1 MKRCANIL
9 LAMIMLFTMSVMV
22 SAAESVET
30 AVPECKVSIVDELIE
45 GMADGLAVTYSSR
58 NPGLSQYDI
67 VKLTGVTKDKNGNP
81 MAVTE
86 TFTKQ
91 GGVASIAFTTKYEYC
106 ADQPLTFTFYKY
118 GNGSTGFDYNDK
130 LYSIGGS
137 GTPYDYVL
145 NAYGDAVGYKFDEII
160 TMKDTSLSQVTLVST
175 ARSRIPPMNT
185 YVRMVTVRFLTE
197 S

>member
-9 LAMIMLFTMSVMV
+9 LAMVMLFTMSVP
-22 SAAESVET
+22 AAEPAET
-30 AVPECKVSIVDELIE
+30 AVSECKVSIADELIE
-45 GMADGLAVTYSSR
+45 GMTDGLTATYSSR

-67 VKLTGVTKDKNGNP
+67 VKLTGVTKDKDGNP
-81 MAVTE
+81 VAVTE

-118 GNGSTGFDYNDK
+118 GNGSTGFDYNNK